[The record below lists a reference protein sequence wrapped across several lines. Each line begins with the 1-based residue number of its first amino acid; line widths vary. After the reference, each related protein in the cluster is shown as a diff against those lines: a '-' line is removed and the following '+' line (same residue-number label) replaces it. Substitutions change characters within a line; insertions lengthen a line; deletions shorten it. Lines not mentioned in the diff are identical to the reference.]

1 MKFKFINA
9 ITFSPMVI
17 GIIVVVVISIIIG
30 IMAAAK
36 VGPFADKTEPT
47 SKQTIPPTLAPV
59 VGTMA
64 RYIKIT
70 QPNAVYMTLGWL
82 EAYAGAYGT
91 TNIALNKPVTKSW
104 AQGRYASN
112 VTNINNGDNTLFFHS
127 NSNPAGNW
135 FMIDLG
141 AMYDVSS
148 IKLYF
153 TSNPTVGSTCVS
165 RMLGLVLTLLDESNT
180 VVYTANPTMDASGK
194 SILPADCGASTAYK
208 SYTFSPPSKIPVGK

>member
-1 MKFKFINA
+1 MKFKFGNSVGLSIF
-9 ITFSPMVI
+9 IV
-17 GIIVVVVISIIIG
+17 IVVAISIIIG
-30 IMAAAK
+30 ILVVAK
-36 VGPFADKTEPT
+36 VGPFAS
-47 SKQTIPPTLAPV
+47 SKPAPKASSSKSAPKAT
-59 VGTMA
+59 GTMA

-91 TNIALNKPVTKSW
+91 TNIALNKTVTKSW
-104 AQGRYASN
+104 AQGGYASN

-127 NSNPAGNW
+127 KSNVAGNW

-148 IKLYF
+148 VKLYF

-165 RMLGLVLTLLDESNT
+165 RMLGLVLTLLDASNT
-180 VVYTANPTMDASGK
+180 VVYTANPTMDTAGK
-194 SILPADCGASTAYK
+194 SILPTGDCGASTAYK